1 MTSEG
6 KVGETKE
13 RENAPPDLTPNFALF
28 PREKKNKPKCVLGP
42 LLPLVEVEKAGM
54 HRPGF

>member
-1 MTSEG
+1 MTFEG
-6 KVGETKE
+6 EVGKTKE
-13 RENAPPDLTPNFALF
+13 REKDLPDLTPNFALF

-42 LLPLVEVEKAGM
+42 LLPLAVVEKAGM